1 MTQRDNQKKW
11 GDLWVP
17 RVKSQKLSRK
27 KSSWATS
34 QKLRF
39 LNAQDL
45 RLATQTRKPDNPPN
59 HPDQILSL
67 ATLNKNFRAE
77 AATWAKWSGCGKPT
91 TGTAAKPVLKL
102 DVSLIHGTKTATT
115 TWPPTTDWWFEW
127 IGNKKIKTD
136 YLGRPLCCALG
147 LSAPPP
153 GWNKVQQVAE
163 HCSVTFLQHQKV
175 HSWLWIQHLSKRIS
189 PNTFSRKWWRLM

>member
-153 GWNKVQQVAE
+153 RLKQSAAGCWTLLCYISAASKG
-163 HCSVTFLQHQKV
+163 SFLIV
-175 HSWLWIQHLSKRIS
+175 NPTSE
-189 PNTFSRKWWRLM
+189 